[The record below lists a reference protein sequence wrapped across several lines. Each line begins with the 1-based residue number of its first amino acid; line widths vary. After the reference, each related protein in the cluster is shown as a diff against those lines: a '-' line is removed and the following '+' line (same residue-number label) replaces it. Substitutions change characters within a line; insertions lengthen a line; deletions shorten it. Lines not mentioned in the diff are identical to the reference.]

1 MFWVVPRISF
11 TPHLQRHIDS
21 PPREIEG
28 GTVGEVLDAVFV
40 DNPRLRSYLLDDQG
54 RLREHLSI
62 FVGDEPVTDRERL
75 TDPVP
80 EDAEIYVLQALSGG

>member
-1 MFWVVPRISF
+1 MPTIHF

-21 PPREIEG
+21 PPREVEG
-28 GTVGEVLDAVFV
+28 DTVGEVLGSVFG

-62 FVGDEPVTDRERL
+62 FVDGDAVSDREGL
-75 TDPVP
+75 SDPVP
-80 EDAEIYVLQALSGG
+80 GTAEIYVLQALSGG